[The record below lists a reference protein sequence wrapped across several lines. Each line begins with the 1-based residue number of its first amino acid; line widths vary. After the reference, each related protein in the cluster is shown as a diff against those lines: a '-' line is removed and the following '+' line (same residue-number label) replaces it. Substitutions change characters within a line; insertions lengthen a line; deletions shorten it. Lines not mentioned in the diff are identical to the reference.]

1 METMFMQVFEHRDWV
16 EAQMRQQVA
25 SSSDSIAC
33 SLIAAGS
40 RPPAWLL
47 PQLASAIVEQ
57 GNTLRKPPIDLANLK
72 KAHVVHLAPPTNH
85 QVSKPKPLEFR
96 GVKPGSCNITGSSE
110 RFNQSKSCM
119 SEAILTKFASV
130 HPPNEDLSATISHE
144 ASLHEVLHSV
154 SSPLPEEETT
164 HAAANYSLEGP
175 NSVANPLLENALLQ
189 SGKPNFLEGIDS
201 MAGPMPGKDTV
212 HTAEIDFLEGPT
224 SGAQEMLGSPQNKIL
239 DDDRGHS
246 PQPQKNMLEDGC
258 RHDSHSH
265 VCGAFN
271 TFSLQ
276 SAANLEKLLP
286 NSANDERLYQNIIPF
301 PGTINHNDFCSA
313 SASDAF
319 ISTRSDPFQMQ
330 TSLPK
335 LSPEF
340 VRTAKTGD
348 AHIGSSSLSTANKSL
363 QIKPVLDSVS
373 CHLKQSGH
381 AESKLLI
388 QTEAYDVSPRNN
400 MGKCVTSTVIRGA
413 SSEGA
418 QILQTAERNSTP
430 SAKECLDSS
439 CERVAMNCQ
448 SSSSASLVPQYS
460 QSHYLENG
468 LDKVSNSS
476 PNYSNTFFDGDACCI
491 SKKISCF
498 ANPDTDVK
506 VATIEDKILTG
517 IDFVAFRSGVL
528 NTENYPITDS
538 PTTDPR
544 YALYQKNHHASLEFD
559 EKGIDDG
566 KKVSHGS
573 IPWQN
578 VDIYADYDE
587 TAQQCESFNI
597 PIPSKNKS
605 STVKERTF
613 VGLCES
619 EKLIHLSCNLS
630 RKYKMGSK
638 MKPLCGK
645 YESLAARFEKLVSQ
659 CSVDSVDTKWHDPSY
674 DINNLGIPGEYSLEF
689 DDSLL
694 MSNVQTYG
702 SGNANSVQEDSNIP
716 LTPSAHKTDQAM
728 KNPKENHASSIRKG
742 EVSQPLHD
750 RESRAALLNRKNPRH
765 RSKTNLGKGWKP
777 FVPLVKQNQ
786 QFRTACGKAL
796 PCFHFSHIADISDQ
810 FS

>member
-16 EAQMRQQVA
+16 EAQMRQQVV

-47 PQLASAIVEQ
+47 PQPAPAIVEQ

-72 KAHVVHLAPPTNH
+72 RAHVVHLAPPTNH
-85 QVSKPKPLEFR
+85 QVSKPKPLEFG
-96 GVKPGSCNITGSSE
+96 GVKPGSCNIIGSSE
-110 RFNQSKSCM
+110 TINQSKSCM
-119 SEAILTKFASV
+119 SESILTKFASV
-130 HPPNEDLSATISHE
+130 HPLNEDLSATISHE

-164 HAAANYSLEGP
+164 HATANYPLEGP

-239 DDDRGHS
+239 DDDRVHS

-286 NSANDERLYQNIIPF
+286 NSANDERLYQNIILF

-319 ISTRSDPFQMQ
+319 ISARSDPFQMQ

-340 VRTAKTGD
+340 VRTATTGD

-388 QTEAYDVSPRNN
+388 QTEAYDVSARNN
-400 MGKCVTSTVIRGA
+400 MDKCVTSAVMRGA

-418 QILQTAERNSTP
+418 QILQTAERNSTT

-476 PNYSNTFFDGDACCI
+476 PNYSNTFSDGDACCI

-506 VATIEDKILTG
+506 IATIEDKILTG

-528 NTENYPITDS
+528 NTENYPITTS
-538 PTTDPR
+538 PTT
-544 YALYQKNHHASLEFD
+544 
-559 EKGIDDG
+559 
-566 KKVSHGS
+566 
-573 IPWQN
+573 IP
-578 VDIYADYDE
+578 
-587 TAQQCESFNI
+587 
-597 PIPSKNKS
+597 
-605 STVKERTF
+605 
-613 VGLCES
+613 
-619 EKLIHLSCNLS
+619 

-645 YESLAARFEKLVSQ
+645 YESLAARFEKLVSR
-659 CSVDSVDTKWHDPSY
+659 CSVDSVDTKWHDPSH
-674 DINNLGIPGEYSLEF
+674 DINNLGVPGEYSLEF

-694 MSNVQTYG
+694 RSNVLTYG
-702 SGNANSVQEDSNIP
+702 SANVNSVQEDSDIP
-716 LTPSAHKTDQAM
+716 LTPSAQKYSLEKLLRRTGSNSECM
-728 KNPKENHASSIRKG
+728 SSIPELACFQIHEDSNIAEENENEEICIDLCSFYLAVLTSVIK
-742 EVSQPLHD
+742 L
-750 RESRAALLNRKNPRH
+750 
-765 RSKTNLGKGWKP
+765 
-777 FVPLVKQNQ
+777 
-786 QFRTACGKAL
+786 QFD
-796 PCFHFSHIADISDQ
+796 IAD
-810 FS
+810 

>member
-1 METMFMQVFEHRDWV
+1 VFC
-16 EAQMRQQVA
+16 A
-25 SSSDSIAC
+25 
-33 SLIAAGS
+33 
-40 RPPAWLL
+40 
-47 PQLASAIVEQ
+47 
-57 GNTLRKPPIDLANLK
+57 GNTLRKPPTDLANLK
-72 KAHVVHLAPPTNH
+72 RAHVVHLATPTNH
-85 QVSKPKPLEFR
+85 QVSKPKPLEFG
-96 GVKPGSCNITGSSE
+96 GVKPGSCNITVSSE

-130 HPPNEDLSATISHE
+130 HPLNEDLSATISHE

-175 NSVANPLLENALLQ
+175 NSVTNPLLENGLLQ

-212 HTAEIDFLEGPT
+212 HTAVIDFLEGPT
-224 SGAQEMLGSPQNKIL
+224 FGAQEMLGSPQNKIL

-286 NSANDERLYQNIIPF
+286 NSANDECLYQNIIPF

-313 SASDAF
+313 SASAAF
-319 ISTRSDPFQMQ
+319 ISARSDPFQMQ

-340 VRTAKTGD
+340 VRTAITGD

-373 CHLKQSGH
+373 CHLTQSGH

-388 QTEAYDVSPRNN
+388 QTEAYDVSARNN
-400 MGKCVTSTVIRGA
+400 MGKCVTSAVMRGA

-439 CERVAMNCQ
+439 CERIAMNCQ

-476 PNYSNTFFDGDACCI
+476 PNYPNTFSDGDACCI
-491 SKKISCF
+491 SKVHFFSNMYCIF
-498 ANPDTDVK
+498 
-506 VATIEDKILTG
+506 
-517 IDFVAFRSGVL
+517 
-528 NTENYPITDS
+528 
-538 PTTDPR
+538 
-544 YALYQKNHHASLEFD
+544 
-559 EKGIDDG
+559 
-566 KKVSHGS
+566 
-573 IPWQN
+573 
-578 VDIYADYDE
+578 
-587 TAQQCESFNI
+587 
-597 PIPSKNKS
+597 PSKS
-605 STVKERTF
+605 F
-613 VGLCES
+613 L
-619 EKLIHLSCNLS
+619 
-630 RKYKMGSK
+630 
-638 MKPLCGK
+638 
-645 YESLAARFEKLVSQ
+645 
-659 CSVDSVDTKWHDPSY
+659 
-674 DINNLGIPGEYSLEF
+674 
-689 DDSLL
+689 
-694 MSNVQTYG
+694 
-702 SGNANSVQEDSNIP
+702 
-716 LTPSAHKTDQAM
+716 
-728 KNPKENHASSIRKG
+728 
-742 EVSQPLHD
+742 
-750 RESRAALLNRKNPRH
+750 
-765 RSKTNLGKGWKP
+765 
-777 FVPLVKQNQ
+777 
-786 QFRTACGKAL
+786 
-796 PCFHFSHIADISDQ
+796 
-810 FS
+810 

>member
-1 METMFMQVFEHRDWV
+1 METLFMQVFEHRDWV

-47 PQLASAIVEQ
+47 PQPAPAIVEQ
-57 GNTLRKPPIDLANLK
+57 GPFLISP
-72 KAHVVHLAPPTNH
+72 VVAVEVL
-85 QVSKPKPLEFR
+85 VWF
-96 GVKPGSCNITGSSE
+96 GV
-110 RFNQSKSCM
+110 
-119 SEAILTKFASV
+119 SEA
-130 HPPNEDLSATISHE
+130 DG
-144 ASLHEVLHSV
+144 
-154 SSPLPEEETT
+154 LPR
-164 HAAANYSLEGP
+164 
-175 NSVANPLLENALLQ
+175 
-189 SGKPNFLEGIDS
+189 FR
-201 MAGPMPGKDTV
+201 
-212 HTAEIDFLEGPT
+212 
-224 SGAQEMLGSPQNKIL
+224 
-239 DDDRGHS
+239 RGT
-246 PQPQKNMLEDGC
+246 P
-258 RHDSHSH
+258 
-265 VCGAFN
+265 
-271 TFSLQ
+271 

-286 NSANDERLYQNIIPF
+286 NSANDERLYQNIILF

-319 ISTRSDPFQMQ
+319 ISALSDPFQMQ

-340 VRTAKTGD
+340 VRTATTGD
-348 AHIGSSSLSTANKSL
+348 AHMGSSSLSTANKSL

-388 QTEAYDVSPRNN
+388 QTEAYGVSARNN
-400 MGKCVTSTVIRGA
+400 MGKCVTSAAMRGA

-476 PNYSNTFFDGDACCI
+476 PNYSNTFSDGDACCI

-528 NTENYPITDS
+528 NTENYSITDS

-566 KKVSHGS
+566 QKVSHGS

-587 TAQQCESFNI
+587 TAQQCQSFNI

-605 STVKERTF
+605 STVKERAF
-613 VGLCES
+613 VGLSES

-645 YESLAARFEKLVSQ
+645 YESLAARFEKLVSR
-659 CSVDSVDTKWHDPSY
+659 CSVDSVDTKWHDTSY

-702 SGNANSVQEDSNIP
+702 SANANSVQEDSNIP
-716 LTPSAHKTDQAM
+716 LTPSAHKYSLEKLSRRTGSSSECMGSIPERACFQIHEDSNIAEENENKEVLPRCPGTNYLTQDLTDR
-728 KNPKENHASSIRKG
+728 KPLDNLTSSC
-742 EVSQPLHD
+742 
-750 RESRAALLNRKNPRH
+750 
-765 RSKTNLGKGWKP
+765 RS
-777 FVPLVKQNQ
+777 LV
-786 QFRTACGKAL
+786 
-796 PCFHFSHIADISDQ
+796 
-810 FS
+810 